1 MLSVKVDKTKVKL
14 KRQAKMC
21 VCRPP
26 IQQKKGRKESVEDEN
41 KENLPPDDTKI
52 PEREIK
58 ITSC

>member
-21 VCRPP
+21 VCRLP

-41 KENLPPDDTKI
+41 KENI
-52 PEREIK
+52 PESTLDK
-58 ITSC
+58 SDTGKYVFC